1 MITIVS
7 NTSGITFSSPQEG
20 GVQLDPELD
29 ESFSTLSATEPSVSD
44 LNMVDL
50 ADVNPDSLNHND
62 VLVFDAVNGKFKP
75 IDIDVINNNDG
86 GTF

>member
-1 MITIVS
+1 MITIIS

-20 GVQLDPELD
+20 GVQLSPELD
-29 ESFSTLSATEPSVSD
+29 ETTSTLTAAETPISD
-44 LNMVDL
+44 INMVDL
-50 ADVNPDSLNHND
+50 ADVNPTSLNHND